1 LVEFR
6 AYYFLIGATIS
17 NIMPTGNILGIYP
30 FAEQLAATDGWHSF
44 SRLSSKT
51 IIMETNLNEIS
62 ETGTGRKVLK
72 YGGLALLSLYALRKV
87 PFLRTLAVPV
97 IASMAI
103 KHFRH
108 RKEAT
113 A

>member
-1 LVEFR
+1 
-6 AYYFLIGATIS
+6 
-17 NIMPTGNILGIYP
+17 M
-30 FAEQLAATDGWHSF
+30 D
-44 SRLSSKT
+44 
-51 IIMETNLNEIS
+51 TNLNEIS

-97 IASMAI
+97 LASMAI
-103 KHFRH
+103 KHFRR